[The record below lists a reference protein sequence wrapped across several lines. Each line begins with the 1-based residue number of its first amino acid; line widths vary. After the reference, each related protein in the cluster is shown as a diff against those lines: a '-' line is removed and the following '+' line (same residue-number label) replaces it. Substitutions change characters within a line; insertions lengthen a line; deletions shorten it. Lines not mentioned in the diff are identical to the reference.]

1 MIFHLT
7 TNKFVVSGKRRN
19 TTGGIMTSFVRN
31 SWYVAGWS
39 RDFGD
44 ELRAVEILGQRLVI
58 FRISSGDIKALE
70 DRCPHRLLPLSK
82 GKRIGDT
89 IQCGY
94 HGMTFSAEGQCVRVP
109 GQANTPK
116 SAYVETFPIQ
126 ERHGIVWIWMGDH
139 ELADVD
145 AIFDMPEFT
154 AQGWHAHHGDA
165 LHIKANYLNVAE
177 NLVDPAHVSFVHP
190 TTLGS
195 AASEDVPVH
204 VSTGNEIISAWR
216 WIKDSAPVGFF
227 QQFGGFS
234 GNVDRWHYYDLHL
247 PSTAVIDF
255 GSIDI
260 KFNCAEEDRNQG
272 VRIFALHFVT
282 PVNENYTIDHWMH
295 LRNTSLGD
303 EAASAQMDAMFKI
316 AFAEDQAILE
326 AVHESEQQP
335 QRRKPI
341 RIAIDKAPGV
351 YRKRIRDL
359 IAEEATQDLANP
371 ELSSFINHD

>member
-44 ELRAVEILGQRLVI
+44 ELRALEILGQRLVI
-58 FRISSGDIKALE
+58 FRISSGDVKALE

>member
-1 MIFHLT
+1 MALCKRWEHVL
-7 TNKFVVSGKRRN
+7 SGFIK
-19 TTGGIMTSFVRN
+19 N

-39 RDFGD
+39 QDFGSA
-44 ELRAVEILGQRLVI
+44 LRTLEITGQRLVI
-58 FRISSGDIKALE
+58 FRTSTGTLKALE

-94 HGMTFSAEGQCVRVP
+94 HGMTFNAEGHCVRVP
-109 GQANTPK
+109 GQTNTPK
-116 SAYVETFPIQ
+116 SAYVESFAVE
-126 ERHGIVWIWMGDH
+126 ERHGIVWIWMGDP
-139 ELADVD
+139 ELADPST
-145 AIFDMPEFT
+145 IFDMPQFT
-154 AQGWHAHHGDA
+154 DAGWHAHQGEA

-204 VSTGNEIISAWR
+204 VSTAQAVISAWR
-216 WIKDSAPVGFF
+216 WIKNAPPVGFF
-227 QQFGGFS
+227 QKFGGFS
-234 GNVDRWHYYDLHL
+234 GHVDRWHYYDLHL

-255 GSIDI
+255 GSIDVGSE
-260 KFNCAEEDRNQG
+260 CTEADRDQG

-282 PVNENYTIDHWMH
+282 PVREDYTIDHWMH

-303 EAASAQMDAMFKI
+303 ETASAQMDALFKV
-316 AFAEDQAILE
+316 AFAEDKDILE
-326 AVHESEQQP
+326 AVHASEQQP

-341 RIAIDKAPGV
+341 RIAIDKAPSV

-359 IAEEATQDLANP
+359 IAEETINDLGDP
-371 ELSSFINHD
+371 TLSSFINHD